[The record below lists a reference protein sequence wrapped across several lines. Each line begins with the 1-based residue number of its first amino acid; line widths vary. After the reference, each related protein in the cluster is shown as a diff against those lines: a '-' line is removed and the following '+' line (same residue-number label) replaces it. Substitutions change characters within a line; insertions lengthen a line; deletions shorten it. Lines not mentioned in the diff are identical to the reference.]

1 MTIFKNRKMALSED
15 LQKKLGKK
23 FESSSMVEMKY
34 KGYDLSFK
42 TDEEGNAVLLFI
54 GKKTEQG
61 TIKGERYARTLKKD
75 REGKIF
81 KDHWELKGKST

>member
-1 MTIFKNRKMALSED
+1 MGLNEE

-23 FESSSMVEMKY
+23 YEPSSMVEMRY
-34 KGYDLSFK
+34 KSYDLSFK
-42 TDEEGNAVLLFI
+42 TDDEGNAILLFI

-81 KDHWELKGKST
+81 KDHWELKGKAT

>member
-1 MTIFKNRKMALSED
+1 MALNDE
-15 LQKKLGKK
+15 LQKKLSKK
-23 FESSSMVEMKY
+23 YDPSTMLEMKY

-42 TDEEGNAVLLFI
+42 TDEEGNAILLFI

-81 KDHWELKGKST
+81 KDHWELKGKAT

>member
-1 MTIFKNRKMALSED
+1 MAISAD
-15 LQKKLGKK
+15 LEKKLSKQ
-23 FESSSMVEMKY
+23 FEPSSMIEMAY
-34 KGYDLSFK
+34 KGYDLSIK
-42 TDEEGNAVLLFI
+42 TDDEGNAILLFI

-81 KDHWELKGKST
+81 KDHWELKGKAT

>member
-1 MTIFKNRKMALSED
+1 MKLNDE
-15 LQKKLGKK
+15 LQKKLSKIY
-23 FESSSMVEMKY
+23 EPSTMVEMKY

-42 TDEEGNAVLLFI
+42 TDEEGNAILLFM

-61 TIKGERYARTLKKD
+61 TIKGERYARTLKRD

-81 KDHWELKGKST
+81 KDHWELKGKAT

>member
-1 MTIFKNRKMALSED
+1 MKLSED
-15 LQKKLGKK
+15 LQKKLSKLY
-23 FESSSMVEMKY
+23 EPSTMVEMKY

-42 TDEEGNAVLLFI
+42 TDEEGNAILLFM
-54 GKKTEQG
+54 GMKTDQG

-81 KDHWELKGKST
+81 KDHWELKGKAT

>member
-1 MTIFKNRKMALSED
+1 MAISED
-15 LQKKLGKK
+15 LQKKLAKR
-23 FESSSMVEMKY
+23 FDTSSMIEMKY

-42 TDEEGNAVLLFI
+42 TDEEGNAILLFI

-61 TIKGERYARTLKKD
+61 TIRGERYARTLKKD

-81 KDHWELKGKST
+81 KDHWELKGKAT

>member
-1 MTIFKNRKMALSED
+1 MALSED

-23 FESSSMVEMKY
+23 YESSAMIDMKY

-42 TDEEGNAVLLFI
+42 TDEEGNAILLFI
-54 GKKTEQG
+54 GKKNEQG

-75 REGKIF
+75 REGEIF
-81 KDHWELKGKST
+81 KDHWEMKGKAT

>member
-1 MTIFKNRKMALSED
+1 MI
-15 LQKKLGKK
+15 
-23 FESSSMVEMKY
+23 EMKY

-42 TDEEGNAVLLFI
+42 TDDEGNAILLFI

-81 KDHWELKGKST
+81 KDHWELKGKAT